1 MPQKSAASRL
11 TEFFEKTNISFI
23 NPSRLW
29 LKRSPKDCLS
39 KPNSSKGA
47 LLLLHPCP
55 ELLNFDCFNLLI
67 LDFFRRFR
75 NECPQKRIIIFLLR
89 ILKTNGCAVFFPPNT
104 FGLKIKI
111 KEIVMNEKKVRLEKS
126 VGIINLILG
135 IFEAVG
141 GLLYLLLSSTIAGMF
156 NGTIGQNGTGA
167 AAAGNVMTAVVIVSG
182 VLMMIFG
189 IIMIVLAARL
199 IRTPQISDNGVVADR
214 KGIVIFFLVINIIAF
229 LGSIMNFFGGAAM
242 AISSVVIMLAYLA
255 SAILAGLSLKERHD
269 GSFVRRVNNYNGS
282 Y

>member
-1 MPQKSAASRL
+1 
-11 TEFFEKTNISFI
+11 
-23 NPSRLW
+23 
-29 LKRSPKDCLS
+29 
-39 KPNSSKGA
+39 
-47 LLLLHPCP
+47 
-55 ELLNFDCFNLLI
+55 
-67 LDFFRRFR
+67 
-75 NECPQKRIIIFLLR
+75 
-89 ILKTNGCAVFFPPNT
+89 
-104 FGLKIKI
+104 
-111 KEIVMNEKKVRLEKS
+111 MNEKKVRLEKS